1 MRILFSSTAGQGHF
15 QPLIPLIRAFEGQ
28 GHEVLTVAP
37 LHLAETLNTEAI
49 NFRLSEEP
57 PREESDRL
65 WALFPTLPRR
75 EASQLV
81 EREWFARLCLNAM
94 LPAVQSAVDEWSPDV
109 VIRETCEYAAAVVAD
124 RMGIHLAQVGIST
137 AVAEASVLRELVTPE
152 MEDLSVGL
160 TDRIFASPY
169 LTRFPISIDPSPYPT
184 TIRYRDDER
193 RDPHPLGNW
202 WPGNE
207 SPLVYLTFGTIA
219 TGTDNGREMLRRV
232 LASIQGLDIRI
243 LVTTGSKMSPED
255 FDVVRNVH
263 VETWVA
269 QEDVFAEASIVI
281 CHGGSGT
288 TLGALAAGVP
298 LIVLPMFAD
307 QPTNAALVQQ
317 AGAGIVVGDGGESV
331 TMNSNN
337 IEERVTLVGSA
348 IDQILT
354 NSKYRDAAISL
365 ANEIGGADSLTKLV
379 NRMVATF

>member
-1 MRILFSSTAGQGHF
+1 
-15 QPLIPLIRAFEGQ
+15 
-28 GHEVLTVAP
+28 
-37 LHLAETLNTEAI
+37 
-49 NFRLSEEP
+49 
-57 PREESDRL
+57 
-65 WALFPTLPRR
+65 
-75 EASQLV
+75 
-81 EREWFARLCLNAM
+81 
-94 LPAVQSAVDEWSPDV
+94 
-109 VIRETCEYAAAVVAD
+109 
-124 RMGIHLAQVGIST
+124 
-137 AVAEASVLRELVTPE
+137 
-152 MEDLSVGL
+152 
-160 TDRIFASPY
+160 
-169 LTRFPISIDPSPYPT
+169 
-184 TIRYRDDER
+184 
-193 RDPHPLGNW
+193 
-202 WPGNE
+202 
-207 SPLVYLTFGTIA
+207 
-219 TGTDNGREMLRRV
+219 
-232 LASIQGLDIRI
+232 
-243 LVTTGSKMSPED
+243 MSPED